1 MISGHKSERMNTN
14 IKITGSGS
22 SDGGSFQNVKIIG
35 EGRIHSDVD
44 SDYFKCVGTAVVN
57 GQLHSRKFRLIGTV
71 QVQGDITGNS
81 MKTSGDLRTEGNL
94 EVREVKLNGE
104 TFVKRSVQ
112 SENFQAM
119 GTIRVQGDCN
129 AEKLKIKG
137 TVSADGMLNAEHI
150 DIVLYGP
157 CNAAEIG
164 GHSITIR
171 RTFVS
176 SLLSRLGQKRQR
188 DLTAG
193 SIEGDVLHLEY
204 TEAKVVRGR
213 EVYIGP
219 GCRIGLVEYSESCK
233 SHRDAE
239 IGESIQV
246 RTL

>member
-1 MISGHKSERMNTN
+1 MMARHERMDTD

-22 SDGGSFQNVKIIG
+22 SDGGSFRNVKITG

-57 GQLHSRKFRLIGTV
+57 GRLHSQKFRLIGQV

-81 MKTSGDLRTEGNL
+81 MKTSGELMTEGSL
-94 EVREVKLNGE
+94 EVREVKLNGD
-104 TFVKRSVQ
+104 TVIKRSVQ
-112 SENFQAM
+112 SENFKAF
-119 GTIRVQGDCN
+119 GTVRVQGDCN

-137 TVSADGMLNAEHI
+137 AVSADGMLNAEHI
-150 DIVLYGP
+150 DIVLYGL
-157 CNAAEIG
+157 CKAAEIG

-171 RTFVS
+171 RTFIS

-188 DLTAG
+188 DLVAG

-204 TEAKVVRGR
+204 TEAKAVRGR
-213 EVYIGP
+213 KVYVGP

-233 SHRDAE
+233 SHPDARIDE
-239 IGESIQV
+239 CIQV
-246 RTL
+246 KTL